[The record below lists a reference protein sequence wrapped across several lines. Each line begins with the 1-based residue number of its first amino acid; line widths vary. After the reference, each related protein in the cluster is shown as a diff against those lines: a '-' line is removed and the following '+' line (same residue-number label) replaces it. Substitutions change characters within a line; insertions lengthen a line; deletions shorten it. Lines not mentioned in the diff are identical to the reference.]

1 MKRLNILWTT
11 DNKDTFINMIAM
23 YSSNSLIRGWWEE
36 VNVIIWGASAKLA
49 AKDHDVQ
56 EEIKNMLDSGVKIEG
71 CMACSEKFGVTKKLE
86 ELGISMKYMGE
97 PFTQYLQ
104 NNEKV
109 ITI

>member
-1 MKRLNILWTT
+1 MKKLNILWTT

-23 YSSNSLIRGWWEE
+23 YSSNSIIRGWWEE
-36 VNVIIWGASAKLA
+36 VNVIIWGASAQLA
-49 AKDHDVQ
+49 AEDNDVQ
-56 EEIKNMLDSGVKIEG
+56 NEIKKMFDSGVTIEG
-71 CMACSEKFGVTKKLE
+71 CLACSEKFGVTQKLE
-86 ELGISMKYMGE
+86 GLGINMRYMGE